1 MKNEGNLSIYTHKA
15 IDVDYSTYLVINADV
30 VMWRSGNN
38 AMITAILS
46 DFSNKVDRLAEER
59 IYIKGNR
66 LFFTFEGVKYY
77 FIPTCW
83 ATEWL
88 VIEELLVKLSKVAD
102 NVAYKMGEL
111 D

>member
-1 MKNEGNLSIYTHKA
+1 MTNEEMLSIYTHKA
-15 IDVDYSTYLVINADV
+15 IDIDYSTYLVINADV
-30 VMWRSGNN
+30 VIWRSGIN

-46 DFSNKVDRLAEER
+46 DFSKKVDRLAEER

-66 LFFTFEGVKYY
+66 LFFTFEGVKY
-77 FIPTCW
+77 FIIPTCW

-88 VIEELLVKLSKVAD
+88 CIEELITKLSKVAD
-102 NVAYKMGEL
+102 NVAYKKGEL

>member
-1 MKNEGNLSIYTHKA
+1 MTNDEMLSIYTHKA
-15 IDVDYSTYLVINADV
+15 IDIDYSTYLVINADV

-38 AMITAILS
+38 AIITAILS
-46 DFSNKVDRLAEER
+46 DFSSKVDRLAEER

-66 LFFTFEGVKYY
+66 LFFTFEGVKY
-77 FIPTCW
+77 FIIPTCW

-88 VIEELLVKLSKVAD
+88 HIADLVAELSKVAD
-102 NVAYKMGEL
+102 NVAYKSGEL

>member
-1 MKNEGNLSIYTHKA
+1 MTNEEMLSIYTHNA
-15 IDVDYSTYLVINADV
+15 IDIDYSTYLVINADV
-30 VMWRSGNN
+30 VMWHSGIN
-38 AMITAILS
+38 AFITAILS

-66 LFFTFEGVKYY
+66 LFFTFEGVKY
-77 FIPTCW
+77 FTIPTCW

-88 VIEELLVKLSKVAD
+88 VIEELLTKLSKVAD
-102 NVAYKMGEL
+102 NVAYKKGEL

>member
-1 MKNEGNLSIYTHKA
+1 MTNEEMLSIYTHKA
-15 IDVDYSTYLVINADV
+15 IDNDYSTYLVINADV

-38 AMITAILS
+38 ALITAILS

-83 ATEWL
+83 ATEWQ
-88 VIEELLVKLSKVAD
+88 IIDELLSALGKVAED
-102 NVAYKMGEL
+102 VAYKVGEL

>member
-1 MKNEGNLSIYTHKA
+1 MTNEKLLNIYTHKA

-38 AMITAILS
+38 ANITAILR
-46 DFSNKVDRLAEER
+46 DFSDKVDRLAEER

-83 ATEWL
+83 ATEWQHINSL
-88 VIEELLVKLSKVAD
+88 VAELSKVAN

>member
-1 MKNEGNLSIYTHKA
+1 MLDLYTHKA
-15 IDVDYSTYLVINADV
+15 IDNDYSTYLVINDDV
-30 VMWRSGNN
+30 EMWRSGNN
-38 AMITAILS
+38 AKISAILS
-46 DFSNKVDRLAEER
+46 DFCKKVDELTEQQ
-59 IYIKGNR
+59 IFIKGNR

-88 VIEELLVKLSKVAD
+88 LIDELLAALSKVAE
-102 NVAYKMGEL
+102 NVAYKTGEL

>member
-1 MKNEGNLSIYTHKA
+1 MTNEEMLSIYTHEA
-15 IDVDYSTYLVINADV
+15 IDNDYSTYLVINADV
-30 VMWRSGNN
+30 EMWRSGNN
-38 AMITAILS
+38 AMISAILS
-46 DFSNKVDRLAEER
+46 DFCKKVDQTADSQLF
-59 IYIKGNR
+59 IKGNR

-88 VIEELLVKLSKVAD
+88 LINELLAALGKVAE
-102 NVAYKMGEL
+102 NVAYKLGEL